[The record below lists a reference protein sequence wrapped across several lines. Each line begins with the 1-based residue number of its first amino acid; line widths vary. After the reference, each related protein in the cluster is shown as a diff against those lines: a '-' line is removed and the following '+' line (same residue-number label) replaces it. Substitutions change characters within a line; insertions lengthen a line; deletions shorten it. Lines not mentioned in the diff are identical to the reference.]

1 MNVETQPAAA
11 KSRSAICNIL
21 VLTDLSPRSEVALRY
36 ATTWARK
43 LGAMLHIAYFIR
55 PTSYALAWDV
65 YGPVME
71 KVWEDGRAGLAA
83 IDASAELKNVLHA
96 TYLNPGEIHDGLE
109 ELIAAQKVDLVIL
122 ASAARTGLGKV
133 LLGST
138 AESVFRT
145 APCPV
150 LMLGPSAQL
159 PKPARK
165 PQTLLLAVDFGPA
178 TARAQGFAFAL
189 AQELHARL
197 YLLHVLAGR
206 GGNSVPPPSEI
217 EAAERQLRALVPPE
231 AESWCKPVPMV
242 KTGEPAAEIVNAA
255 SQVGADLI
263 VLGAR
268 PPPHLSVYTGW
279 ANAYTVLHEA
289 RCPVLTVREKEQ
301 SRP

>member
-1 MNVETQPAAA
+1 MKVVETQPEAVMP
-11 KSRSAICNIL
+11 RIAIRNIL
-21 VLTDLSPRSEVALRY
+21 VLTDFSPRSEMALHY

-83 IDASAELKNVLHA
+83 IDASVELKDVLHA

-109 ELIAAQKVDLVIL
+109 ELITAQKVDLVIL

-150 LMLGPSAQL
+150 LMLGPGAQRL
-159 PKPARK
+159 EPARK
-165 PQTLLLAVDFGPA
+165 PQTLLFAADFGPA
-178 TARAQGFAFAL
+178 TARARGLALSL
-189 AQELHARL
+189 AQELQARL
-197 YLLHVLAGR
+197 YLLHVFAAR
-206 GGNSVPPPSEI
+206 GGNKMAPPSEI

-231 AESWCKPVPMV
+231 AESWCEAMAMV
-242 KTGEPAAEIVNAA
+242 RMGEPATEIVQAA
-255 SQVGADLI
+255 AEVGADLI

-268 PPPHLSVYTGW
+268 RPPRLSVYTGW
-279 ANAYTVLHEA
+279 ANAYTVLHNA
-289 RCPVLTVREKEQ
+289 SCPVLTVRE
-301 SRP
+301 